1 MAKKDKTK
9 FITKDILRSS
19 ILGAFQKLD
28 LRYMIKNPVMFVVE
42 IGFLFT
48 LVLTV
53 FPTLFG
59 GSEEYRVYNG
69 VVTVVLF
76 VTVLFANFA
85 ESVAEGRGKAQ
96 AASLKKTKQD
106 TKARLLLA
114 NGEEKVINASELKK
128 GDIVLV
134 KPGEVIPNDGEI
146 IESVASVDESA
157 ITGESAPVT
166 REAGGD
172 FSSVTGGTTVVS
184 DWLKIKIVAEPG
196 QSFLDKMIALVEGAS
211 RQKSPNEIA
220 LNTLLIVLT
229 LIFLIVIVSLYPFAQ
244 YLGVQMPISW
254 LIALMVCLIPTTIG
268 GLLSAI
274 GIAGMD
280 RVTRF
285 NVIAMSG
292 KAVEACGDVDTMIL
306 DKTGTITYGN
316 RLAAEFYPVKGV
328 AKEDLTDY
336 CVMCSL
342 MDATPE
348 GKSTV
353 ELGRNFGCAID
364 DGAADQMEFVEFT
377 AQSKMSGV
385 NLKDGTRVRK
395 GASEA
400 IKTFVKEAGGIIPSD
415 LEGIV
420 TEVSNLGGTPLVV
433 CVNNKILG
441 VIYLKDT
448 VKPGLVERFERLREI
463 GIKTIMCTGD
473 NPLTAATIAKEAGVD
488 GFIAEC
494 KPEDKIEAIKKE
506 QAEGKV
512 VAMTGD
518 GTNDAPALA
527 QADVGLAMNSGTQA
541 AKEAANMV
549 DLDSDPTKILE
560 VVEIG
565 KQLLITRGSLTTFS
579 IANDI
584 AKYFAIIPAMFTM
597 VLPQMQILNI
607 MHLSTPASAIL
618 SALIFNAII
627 IPGLIPIAM
636 KGVKYRPMKAEK
648 MLLRN
653 MGIYGL
659 GGIVVPFVGIKL
671 IDLLVAP
678 LLAMIGM

>member
-48 LVLTV
+48 LILTV

-134 KPGEVIPNDGEI
+134 KTGEVIPNDGEI
-146 IESVASVDESA
+146 IEGVASVDESA

-254 LIALMVCLIPTTIG
+254 LTALMVCLIPTTIG

>member
-1 MAKKDKTK
+1 M
-9 FITKDILRSS
+9 
-19 ILGAFQKLD
+19 
-28 LRYMIKNPVMFVVE
+28 
-42 IGFLFT
+42 
-48 LVLTV
+48 
-53 FPTLFG
+53 
-59 GSEEYRVYNG
+59 
-69 VVTVVLF
+69 
-76 VTVLFANFA
+76 
-85 ESVAEGRGKAQ
+85 
-96 AASLKKTKQD
+96 
-106 TKARLLLA
+106 
-114 NGEEKVINASELKK
+114 
-128 GDIVLV
+128 
-134 KPGEVIPNDGEI
+134 IPNDGEI
-146 IESVASVDESA
+146 IEGVASVDESA

-280 RVTRF
+280 HVTRF

-364 DGAADQMEFVEFT
+364 DGAADQMDFVEFT

-400 IKTFVKEAGGIIPSD
+400 IKTFVKEAGGIIPPD

>member
-1 MAKKDKTK
+1 MAKKQGAK
-9 FITKDILRSS
+9 FVTPDILKSS
-19 ILGAFQKLD
+19 VIGAFKKLD
-28 LRYMIKNPVMFVVE
+28 PRYMVKNPVMFVVE
-42 IGFLFT
+42 AGCFVT
-48 LVLTV
+48 LLLT
-53 FPTLFG
+53 FCPTLFG
-59 GSEEYRVYNG
+59 GQAEYQIYNG
-69 VVTVVLF
+69 IVTAVLF
-76 VTVLFANFA
+76 VTILFANFA

-96 AASLKKTKQD
+96 AESLKKTKQD
-106 TKARLLLA
+106 TKARLLLPGG
-114 NGEEKVINASELKK
+114 GEKMINASDLKK

-134 KPGEVIPNDGEI
+134 KLGEVIPNDGEV
-146 IESVASVDESA
+146 IEGIASVDESA

-184 DWLKIKIVAEPG
+184 DWLKIRIAAEPG
-196 QSFLDKMIALVEGAS
+196 QSFLDKMISLVEGAS
-211 RQKSPNEIA
+211 RQKTPNEIA

-229 LIFLIVIVSLYPFAQ
+229 LIFLIVVVTLYPFAA
-244 YLGVQMPISW
+244 YLGVEIPVSW
-254 LIALMVCLIPTTIG
+254 AIALMVCLIPTTIG

-316 RLAAEFYPVKGV
+316 RLAAEFYPVNGV
-328 AKEDLTDY
+328 EKEDLIDY
-336 CVMCSL
+336 SVMSSL
-342 MDATPE
+342 MDGTPE

-353 ELGRNFGCAID
+353 DLGRRMGCVLTEE
-364 DGAADQMEFVEFT
+364 AADQMNFIEFT
-377 AQSKMSGV
+377 AQTKMSGV
-385 NLKDGTRVRK
+385 DLQDGTVVRK

-400 IKTFVKEAGGIIPSD
+400 VKRFVEEKGGSIPAD
-415 LEGIV
+415 LEEIV
-420 TEVSNLGGTPLVV
+420 TQVSNLGGTPLTV
-433 CVNNKILG
+433 CVNDKILG

-448 VKPGLVERFERLREI
+448 VKPGLSERFARLREI

-473 NPLTAATIAKEAGVD
+473 NPLTAATIAREAGVD

-494 KPEDKIEAIKKE
+494 RPEDKIEAIKKE
-506 QAEGKV
+506 QAEGKL

-579 IANDI
+579 VANDI

-607 MHLSTPASAIL
+607 MRLATPASAIL
-618 SALIFNAII
+618 SALIFNALI

-636 KGVKYRPMKAEK
+636 RGVKYKPMKAEK
-648 MLLRN
+648 LLLRN

-659 GGIVVPFVGIKL
+659 GGMIVPFVGIKL
-671 IDLLVAP
+671 IDLVTAP
-678 LLAMIGM
+678 MLSAIGM